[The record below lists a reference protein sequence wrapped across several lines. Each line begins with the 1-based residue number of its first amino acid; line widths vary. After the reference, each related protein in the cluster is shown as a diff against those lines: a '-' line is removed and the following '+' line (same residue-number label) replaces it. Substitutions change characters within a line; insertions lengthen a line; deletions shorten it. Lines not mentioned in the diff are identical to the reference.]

1 MSVSDFGLLFAS
13 ILLIF
18 VFFHYIY
25 FSNYQAVQSLQ
36 TEYNL
41 AIDQAVEA
49 ALYDAAES
57 DTQREFYM
65 NEDSIIDSFFQALYV
80 NLGIMEEPMKK
91 ELCKFYIPYI
101 LFVEEDGIVPYVQ
114 VNSKSDEIVS
124 FESGKKILYQFEG
137 DSGDVL
143 QVRLDDFIQYKE
155 LNMEYQVEGYYQD
168 VVEKLPDYFRWS
180 YEEFLERK
188 QVRIITL
195 IKECSG
201 KCIVNQ
207 NQIAK
212 RFGIDYEFT
221 LPTIEYEEWYRTI
234 KDISMV
240 VLFQGYPF
248 GNGVTGRFNR
258 AAIGGARISK
268 KLGENPAS

>member
-13 ILLIF
+13 VLLIF

-41 AIDQAVEA
+41 AADQAVEA
-49 ALYDAAES
+49 ALFDVVEY
-57 DTQREFYM
+57 DTQREIFI
-65 NEDSIIDSFFQALYV
+65 NEDSIMDSFFQALYV

-91 ELCKFYIPYI
+91 ELCKFYIPYV
-101 LFVEEDGIVPYVQ
+101 LFVEADGIVPYVQ
-114 VNSKSDEIVS
+114 VNSRSDEIVS
-124 FESGKKILYQFEG
+124 FESGKKILYEFEG
-137 DSGDVL
+137 NHEDIL
-143 QVRLDDFIQYKE
+143 QVRLDDFIQY
-155 LNMEYQVEGYYQD
+155 NNPDMEIHLEGYYRD
-168 VVEKLPDYFRWS
+168 VVEMLPDYFRWT
-180 YEEFLERK
+180 YEEFQERK
-188 QVRIITL
+188 QVRIISL

-201 KCIVNQ
+201 ECIANQ

-212 RFGIDYEFT
+212 RFGINYEFS

-234 KDISMV
+234 KDISMI

-258 AAIGGARISK
+258 VAIGGARISK
-268 KLGENPAS
+268 KAG